1 MATTSLGRLTLD
13 LAVRLSEFTQG
24 MSRAERE
31 TAERTKNMQ
40 NAVTSFKQNLVEQ
53 LGGTQIGGVID
64 NLSSKLGGLS
74 GGAGVAAAGLAGL
87 AVGGVAVA
95 IGGLASLAVSTAQA
109 DAQLAVFAN
118 RANTSVQNFQ
128 VLSVAAQGL
137 GVSQEQLSSI
147 LADTQEKLG
156 EFSAT
161 RGGGAADFFEALKN
175 NTKMTDDQIKAF
187 GRTLQGKDGVEA
199 VQLIKNKLDELGASA
214 QEQRFVL
221 ESLASDLG
229 NLSVVFDNGGEILNQ
244 YRDALEEAGVI
255 KSQEAIEQSQLL
267 AAQTMAVQQRFG
279 GLKSQLAG
287 QMIPVLSGLAE
298 HFIKGGEKGSSFGVI
313 INGVGYVAKGV
324 ASAIIVISGVVAQF
338 GSAVGQ
344 VITQIGNVG
353 RMGYAVLTADTLE
366 ERMHALSQGFTNM
379 GNDFGDFV
387 GGSINRI
394 KNMADGVAGI
404 INSNLSASS
413 DALTQAN
420 LSMMKAQQEHTK
432 GLKTDTEAAK
442 ENAKANEKANKA
454 RAASAKTEKANNM
467 VSNTALKGL
476 KIKSSEATAGGKIR
490 QATADFAH
498 VSSSVVGGNLKY
510 FSAFNDRYHL
520 GRKSHHNQGMAFDIV
535 LKDAKQAKSATAEI
549 QAAAKQY
556 GYAVKVINEYAKP
569 SKHSTGGHIHVS
581 VLGYAN
587 GKAGTADIEHMKQQA
602 SEVQKIQ
609 QDLENTRLSIAQRY
623 ATQAEKDFA
632 EHHQNIAQIESAY
645 AKGSKERTEY
655 LVKEKERYQQVVEE
669 RELDR
674 KLRYAE
680 GEEKITL
687 EYQKKILQIKRDFAG
702 DETAYNE
709 MVAKAKAAYEE
720 DLRNFKWVVGEK
732 VQAQQEMVQKLSESM
747 SLSSLSSVQE
757 MMDIVSRSN
766 MSPEDYQVWQIE
778 STFDRSKQDAESAKS
793 NRIKEINAV
802 DGGTGDFL
810 LDAEQRNAL
819 IEQAEQEH
827 VDRMALI
834 HATYHANLRDA
845 EKQLAEQRA
854 QTATQAFSS
863 QTEAMKTFFGEQSVA
878 YRAASAME
886 RGYAVYQAVM
896 NIEKTRSS
904 VYAAIAAIPLVGPHL
919 AGPMSVAAA
928 ALQVASAAK
937 IKGLQIPSFSGVA
950 HGGMDY
956 VPKETTFLLDKGERV
971 LSPRQNRD
979 LTNYLNQRQ
988 SQSQGN
994 MTVNINNSSSA
1005 QVGAV
1010 REPDGSVTID
1020 VVDKMIKQSFG
1031 RLSQP
1036 NSFESRQIQRH
1047 TTARFNRK

>member
-1 MATTSLGRLTLD
+1 MVTTSLGRLTLD

-175 NTKMTDDQIKAF
+175 NTKMTDDQIKEF

-229 NLSVVFDNGGEILNQ
+229 NLSAVFDDGGEILNQ

-298 HFIKGGEKGSSFGVI
+298 HFVKGGEKGSSFGVI

-366 ERMHALSQGFTNM
+366 ERMRALSQGFTNM

-387 GGSINRI
+387 GGSINNI
-394 KNMADGVAGI
+394 KSMVNGVTGI

-420 LSMMKAQQEHTK
+420 LSMMKAQQAHTK
-432 GLKTDTEAAK
+432 GLKIDTEAAK

-454 RAASAKTEKANNM
+454 RAAEKTNNM

-520 GRKSHHNQGMAFDIV
+520 GRNSHHNQGMAFDIV

-587 GKAGTADIEHMKQQA
+587 GNGSTADIEHMKQQA
-602 SEVQKIQ
+602 SEVRKIQ
-609 QDLENTRLSIAQRY
+609 NDLENSRQSVTQRY
-623 ATQAEKDFA
+623 ATQAEKDSD
-632 EHHQNIAQIESAY
+632 EHHQNIVQIESAY

-655 LVKEKERYQQVVEE
+655 LAKEKERYQQVVEE

-702 DETAYNE
+702 DESAYTE
-709 MVAKAKAAYEE
+709 MLTKAKAAYEE
-720 DLRNFKWVVGEK
+720 DLANFQWAAKAKER
-732 VQAQQEMVQKLSESM
+732 AQQEMVQKLSEGM

-802 DGGTGDFL
+802 DGSTGDFL
-810 LDAEQRNAL
+810 IDAQARQAL
-819 IEQAEQEH
+819 LEQAEQEH

-845 EKQLAEQRA
+845 EKQIAEQRV
-854 QTATQAFSS
+854 QTATQSFAA
-863 QTEAMKTFFGEQSVA
+863 QTEAMKTFFGEQSGI
-878 YRAASAME
+878 YRAAAIME
-886 RGYAVYQAVM
+886 RSYAVYQAIM
-896 NIEKTRSS
+896 NAEETRSN
-904 VYAAIAAIPLVGPHL
+904 VYTSIAAIPHIGPKL
-919 AGPMSVAAA
+919 AGPMSVAAVA
-928 ALQVASAAK
+928 IQVANAAR
-937 IKGLQIPSFSGVA
+937 IGNTPIPSFSGVA

-956 VPKETTFLLDKGERV
+956 IPKETTFLLDKGERV

-979 LTNYLNQRQ
+979 LTNYLSQRQ
-988 SQSQGN
+988 KGVDNDGNTINVNVNVDSNGGDVQADHAFGKQMGEAMVATVYKVLYKEKRQGG
-994 MTVNINNSSSA
+994 IL
-1005 QVGAV
+1005 
-1010 REPDGSVTID
+1010 E
-1020 VVDKMIKQSFG
+1020 
-1031 RLSQP
+1031 
-1036 NSFESRQIQRH
+1036 
-1047 TTARFNRK
+1047 